1 MAGNAD
7 EVGRHVLPEAEEL
20 LVRSAAASVSVPRTW
35 MKMPAEP
42 EEIESWLPQGWAWEE
57 SGHLMAIDLTATD
70 PVAPEGY
77 TTTVET
83 IGAVTY
89 ARVLDAAGEQAAQ
102 GQMASLGE
110 AVVVDRVVTEE
121 DHRRRGLGNF
131 VMRTLA
137 DRAQEEGAVLG
148 VLGATDAGRA
158 LYDAGLEEARDA
170 GGVRLPALKQ
180 EHWPYAQ
187 GGRIP
192 RAPTAAGR
200 SPLWP
205 SHNCGKRGIKPV
217 IALVSVPRH

>member
-1 MAGNAD
+1 MVADIVRTWVAGWAVSRRTPPPVEKPWGFYIEVADNAD

-42 EEIESWLPQGWAWEE
+42 EEIESWLPQGWVMEE
-57 SGHLMAIDLTATD
+57 SGHLMAVDLMATD

-77 TTTVET
+77 TATVES

-89 ARVLDAAGEQAAQ
+89 ARVLDAAGKQAAQ

-121 DHRRRGLGNF
+121 AHRRRGLGNF
-131 VMRTLA
+131 VMRTLT
-137 DRAQEEGAVLG
+137 DRALEEGAVLG

-158 LYDAGLEEARDA
+158 LYETLGWKKHTTLAEYVYR
-170 GGVRLPALKQ
+170 P
-180 EHWPYAQ
+180 
-187 GGRIP
+187 
-192 RAPTAAGR
+192 
-200 SPLWP
+200 
-205 SHNCGKRGIKPV
+205 
-217 IALVSVPRH
+217 